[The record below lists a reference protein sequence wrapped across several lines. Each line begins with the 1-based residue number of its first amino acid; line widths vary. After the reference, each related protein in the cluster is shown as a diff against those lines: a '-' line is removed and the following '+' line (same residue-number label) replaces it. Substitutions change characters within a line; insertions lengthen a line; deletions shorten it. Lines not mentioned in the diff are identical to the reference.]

1 MNQPKA
7 ALHHK
12 MTATGFDVA
21 LRRIPTR
28 EAKRYLA
35 ARAVMV
41 GGDSISSAARAF
53 GVSRQH
59 VYEAMNRIKAQHA
72 LLGVCPVCGQ
82 PLPHRAGK
90 RA

>member
-7 ALHHK
+7 ALQHK
-12 MTATGFDVA
+12 MTATGFDIA
-21 LRRIPTR
+21 LRRIR
-28 EAKRYLA
+28 HSGAKRYLA

-41 GGDSISSAARAF
+41 GGESIASASRAF

-59 VYEAMNRIKAQHA
+59 VYDAMNRIKAQHA

-90 RA
+90 HA